1 MAAKWGI
8 ALLTL
13 LGRLPLPSLRALG
26 WGLGWVLYAAAPG
39 RRHVVLTNLKLC
51 FPAVSDAQRRR
62 WAVQNFIYFA
72 QTLLDRGWLWS
83 ASADVIESRLKRVG
97 AWSEL
102 AALAERTELT
112 SSTSTSTA
120 APLPTPTVL
129 FSPHF
134 YGLEAGAMAMS
145 LAIDRDYTSIFTT
158 QSNPAINDWM
168 TQGRQRFGK
177 VQMLRRDQG
186 VKSIVQSLRKG
197 GALYLLPD
205 MNFGP
210 EESIFVPFF
219 GQQAAT
225 VPSLS
230 RFAKLGRA
238 RVVPVVSRVTR
249 TGYEIEVMP
258 PWAHFPSDDVQADT
272 ALMNQRLEGWINQD
286 PAQYYWVHKRFKTRP
301 PGVASVY

>member
-1 MAAKWGI
+1 MGAKWGI
-8 ALLTL
+8 ALLTV
-13 LGRLPLPSLRALG
+13 LGRLPLPWLRGLG
-26 WGLGWVLYAAAPG
+26 WGLGWVLYALAG
-39 RRHVVLTNLKLC
+39 SRRHVVHTNLKLC
-51 FPAVSDAQRRR
+51 FPQATVAQRRR

-83 ASADVIESRLKRVG
+83 APAEVVERRLKRVG
-97 AWSEL
+97 AWPEL
-102 AALAERTELT
+102 TRLAEVN
-112 SSTSTSTA
+112 A
-120 APLPTPTVL
+120 AGEPGLTPTIL

-134 YGLEAGAMAMS
+134 YGLEAGGMAMS
-145 LAIDRDYTSIFTT
+145 LAIPRDYTSIFTT
-158 QSNPAINDWM
+158 QSSSAINDWM
-168 TQGRQRFGK
+168 TQGRQRFGQ
-177 VQMLRRDQG
+177 VRMLRRDQG
-186 VKSIVQSLRKG
+186 VKAIVQSLRQG

-210 EESIFVPFF
+210 EESIFVPFY
-219 GQQAAT
+219 GVSAAT

-258 PWAHFPSDDVQADT
+258 PWENFPTEDVQADT
-272 ALMNQRLEGWINQD
+272 ALMNRLLEGWINPD

-301 PGVASVY
+301 AGQPSVY

>member
-8 ALLTL
+8 ALLTA
-13 LGRLPLPSLRALG
+13 LGHLPLPWLRGLG
-26 WGLGWVLYAAAPG
+26 WALGWVLYALAAG
-39 RRHVVLTNLKLC
+39 RRRVVHTNLKLC
-51 FPAVSDAQRRR
+51 FPQASAAQRRR

-72 QTLLDRGWLWS
+72 QTLLDRGWLWR
-83 ASADVIESRLKRVG
+83 APAEVVERRLKRVG
-97 AWSEL
+97 AWAEL
-102 AALAERTELT
+102 AQLAQPQPRAEANQGE
-112 SSTSTSTA
+112 
-120 APLPTPTVL
+120 PVPTPTIL

-134 YGLEAGAMAMS
+134 YGLEAGGMAMS
-145 LAIDRDYTSIFTT
+145 LAINRDYTSIFTT
-158 QSNPAINDWM
+158 QSSSVINDWM
-168 TQGRQRFGK
+168 TQGRQRFGR

-210 EESIFVPFF
+210 EESIFVPFY
-219 GQQAAT
+219 GVAAAT

-230 RFAKLGRA
+230 RFAKVGRA

-258 PWAHFPSDDVQADT
+258 PWEHFPTEDVVADT

-301 PGVASVY
+301 AGEPGVY

>member
-1 MAAKWGI
+1 
-8 ALLTL
+8 
-13 LGRLPLPSLRALG
+13 
-26 WGLGWVLYAAAPG
+26 
-39 RRHVVLTNLKLC
+39 
-51 FPAVSDAQRRR
+51 
-62 WAVQNFIYFA
+62 
-72 QTLLDRGWLWS
+72 
-83 ASADVIESRLKRVG
+83 
-97 AWSEL
+97 
-102 AALAERTELT
+102 
-112 SSTSTSTA
+112 
-120 APLPTPTVL
+120 
-129 FSPHF
+129 
-134 YGLEAGAMAMS
+134 MAMS
-145 LAIDRDYTSIFTT
+145 LAINRDYTSIFTT
-158 QSNPAINDWM
+158 QSSSVINDWM
-168 TQGRQRFGK
+168 TQGRQRFGR

-210 EESIFVPFF
+210 EESIFVPFY
-219 GQQAAT
+219 GVAAAT

-258 PWAHFPSDDVQADT
+258 PWEHFPTEDVVADT

-301 PGVASVY
+301 AGEPGVY